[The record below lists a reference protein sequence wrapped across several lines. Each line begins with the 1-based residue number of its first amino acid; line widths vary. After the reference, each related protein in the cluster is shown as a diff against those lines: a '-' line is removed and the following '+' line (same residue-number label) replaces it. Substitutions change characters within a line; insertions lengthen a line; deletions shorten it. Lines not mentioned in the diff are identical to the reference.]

1 VDDPSGVFLT
11 DRLKGAPGSAVVPV
25 VDGHRPLLVEM
36 QALVVPSKAMN
47 PRRAAQGI
55 DGNRLAMLLAVLERR
70 CGVNVLS
77 SEVYVSVVGGVR
89 VTEPG
94 ADLGIALS
102 VASSV
107 LDAALDEH
115 VVVFGE
121 VGLAGE
127 LRQVAQLDRRLD
139 EASRLGYRCAVV
151 PASVEVT
158 ASPLPL
164 IRAASVA
171 EAMHLAGVATL
182 AQMQAV
188 A

>member
-1 VDDPSGVFLT
+1 
-11 DRLKGAPGSAVVPV
+11 
-25 VDGHRPLLVEM
+25 
-36 QALVVPSKAMN
+36 
-47 PRRAAQGI
+47 
-55 DGNRLAMLLAVLERR
+55 MLLAVLERR